1 VPVGF
6 KWFVDGLVSGALR
19 LRRRG
24 ERGRLL
30 PAQGR
35 LVWTT
40 DKDGIILDLLAAEI
54 TAKTGK
60 DPGLHYRAL
69 ERARRP
75 LYERMD
81 APANREQK
89 AKLGQ
94 ALAGEGQAPRRWPAS
109 PSWPSSR
116 TRRATARRSAG
127 SRWSPRTAGSRRGP
141 PAPRTST
148 RSTPIVR
155 ESLRGGD
162 APEPG
167 WLEAGIGLFGKPG
180 RLVRMVQARGLD
192 PSRVVLVADETRD
205 FEAAGSAGIG
215 FVGVAW
221 GYATPEVLHAAGAK
235 EVMATVDRLRSR
247 LLGEPEVPGG
257 HDLPGDEV
265 RS

>member
-1 VPVGF
+1 VV
-6 KWFVDGLVSGALR
+6 A
-19 LRRRG
+19 
-24 ERGRLL
+24 LL
-30 PAQGR
+30 PRLARELRFRDPGARGLEAMRGLPTRQILSELGIPWWKVPLVVWRARALLRGGR
-35 LVWTT
+35 GPVDLFPGVAGMLRDLDAAGLEW
-40 DKDGIILDLLAAEI
+40 GIITTNGLD
-54 TAKTGK
+54 
-60 DPGLHYRAL
+60 
-69 ERARRP
+69 
-75 LYERMD
+75 
-81 APANREQK
+81 
-89 AKLGQ
+89 
-94 ALAGEGQAPRRWPAS
+94 
-109 PSWPSSR
+109 
-116 TRRATARRSAG
+116 
-127 SRWSPRTAGSRRGP
+127 
-141 PAPRTST
+141 
-148 RSTPIVR
+148 IVR